1 MHTERTRAWRRSQRA
16 RIIELRARNR
26 ARGRAQKGAGHFAKE
41 HGWPWFRSRYCLRKE
56 KKWQLIYWRSCKLA
70 RARQLGQ
77 PYPRRSWFDVTRA
90 EHEGRARDR
99 LHVLFVCS
107 KNQWRSPTAERLW
120 RRDPRVS
127 VRSAGT
133 ASSAARVLSWDDI
146 AWADLVFVMEE
157 KHKQRVLSLF
167 TQGAPRIVVL
177 DIPDEY
183 GFMSPELI
191 ELLEAA
197 VEPIIEEEG
206 TARHTPTAHFSGIP
220 GE

>member
-1 MHTERTRAWRRSQRA
+1 MHEKRTRAWRRSQRA
-16 RIIELRARNR
+16 RIIAARAERRGSRARLR
-26 ARGRAQKGAGHFAKE
+26 TGGGYFAKE
-41 HGWPWFRSRYCLRKE
+41 RGLPWYRPRYWFKE
-56 KKWQLIYWRSCKLA
+56 KKWQLIYLRSCKLA

-77 PYPRRSWFDVTRA
+77 PYPRRSWYDVTRA
-90 EHEGRARDR
+90 EHEGRARER

-120 RRDPRVS
+120 RRDQRVS

-133 ASSAARVLSWDDI
+133 ASSAARVLSWDDV

-167 TQGAPRIVVL
+167 AADAPRIVVL
-177 DIPDEY
+177 DIPDEHR
-183 GFMSPELI
+183 FMSPELV

-197 VEPIIEEEG
+197 VEPVLDDVLREVSPE
-206 TARHTPTAHFSGIP
+206 
-220 GE
+220 